1 MSSPTTTTTTPART
15 LDEQIADLVEQRDNL
30 DAQLRALEAERAKRD
45 DVMRYA
51 RSDPAFRRWQQR
63 RQQQEERIR

>member
-1 MSSPTTTTTTPART
+1 MSSPTTTTPARS

-51 RSDPAFRRWQQR
+51 RSDPAYRRWHQR
-63 RQQQEERIR
+63 RQQEEERIR

>member
-1 MSSPTTTTTTPART
+1 MSSPTTTTPARSF
-15 LDEQIADLVEQRDNL
+15 DEQIADLVEQRDNL

>member
-1 MSSPTTTTTTPART
+1 MTTTTTTPRS

-30 DAQLRALEAERAKRD
+30 DAQLRVLLAERARRD

-51 RSDPAFRRWQQR
+51 RSDPGFRQWQQR
-63 RQQQEERIR
+63 RQHEER